1 MFDGVPEQLHQFIG
15 SSRTTTTLPLPSLSF
30 SSPTSLHHHHHG
42 SSSNPTTNNNTVF
55 PNFDPLFITGTNI
68 SSPQV
73 QVQLLRPL
81 HQVQVQQ
88 QPNSFLLH
96 PFTHNQQS
104 QPQKSSEDHQKH
116 QESDRLVVVSN
127 MSNNLDSNSPSSSA
141 AANWSNDE
149 VLALLRIRSSL
160 DNWFPEYTWAH
171 VSRKLEEVGYK
182 RSAEKCKEKFEE
194 EESRYLSNIN
204 YNKISSHCRLF
215 NEFEDFYSNISHGQN
230 PHDHH
235 HHHHEN
241 IKKLEIKPTE
251 EQEQEQEQQDKNLL
265 VVDGLKLDSNKKDQ
279 KATEIKKKRKR
290 VQQKK
295 KEEEEEEEF
304 EMLKGFCEDIVKK
317 MMVQQEEMHE
327 KLVEDMV
334 KRDEEKFARE
344 EAWKKVEMDKIN
356 KQLEIRAHEQAI
368 VSDRQATLIKFLKS
382 FNTTPT
388 TSSTSLSTG
397 TSKSTTS
404 NNSDHH
410 HHHQNRRS
418 EESPVD
424 KVPIIAQNNPNEHQ
438 VQNPSSNLDD
448 DHHQQNPK
456 PPTSQNPNSDPT
468 QMIKKSPLS
477 PVPTIT
483 TTTSAV
489 VVSTQTTA
497 LILSNDHRHDTGKR
511 WPRDEVLAL
520 ISMRCSLHNN
530 NNGDQQ
536 DKEGQ
541 ANKIPLW
548 ERISQGMSQ
557 LGYKRNSKRCKE
569 KWENINKYFR
579 KTKDN
584 VNKKRSL
591 DSRTCPY
598 FHQLSTLYNQGTLVV
613 PPSSNEGTAGN
624 IPTALPENLPA
635 GSNSQAGSSSSDSTT
650 IHVGGHHDDQA
661 QGEKISVQVPTFD
674 FEF

>member
-1 MFDGVPEQLHQFIG
+1 
-15 SSRTTTTLPLPSLSF
+15 
-30 SSPTSLHHHHHG
+30 
-42 SSSNPTTNNNTVF
+42 
-55 PNFDPLFITGTNI
+55 
-68 SSPQV
+68 
-73 QVQLLRPL
+73 
-81 HQVQVQQ
+81 
-88 QPNSFLLH
+88 
-96 PFTHNQQS
+96 
-104 QPQKSSEDHQKH
+104 
-116 QESDRLVVVSN
+116 
-127 MSNNLDSNSPSSSA
+127 MSNNLESNSSSSSAA

-160 DNWFPEYTWAH
+160 DNWFPESTWAH

-194 EESRYLSNIN
+194 EESRQ
-204 YNKISSHCRLF
+204 
-215 NEFEDFYSNISHGQN
+215 EF
-230 PHDHH
+230 
-235 HHHHEN
+235 
-241 IKKLEIKPTE
+241 
-251 EQEQEQEQQDKNLL
+251 
-265 VVDGLKLDSNKKDQ
+265 VV
-279 KATEIKKKRKR
+279 
-290 VQQKK
+290 
-295 KEEEEEEEF
+295 
-304 EMLKGFCEDIVKK
+304 DIVKK

-382 FNTTPT
+382 FTTT
-388 TSSTSLSTG
+388 TTASSSTSSSSG
-397 TSKSTTS
+397 TSNGTTS

-410 HHHQNRRS
+410 HHHQNRRSS

-424 KVPIIAQNNPNEHQ
+424 KVPIIAQNNPNDHQ

-448 DHHQQNPK
+448 DHHHPNPK
-456 PPTSQNPNSDPT
+456 LHTSQNPNSDPT

-477 PVPTIT
+477 PPTIT
-483 TTTSAV
+483 TTNTSAV

-497 LILSNDHRHDTGKR
+497 LILSNDDHNDTGKR
-511 WPRDEVLAL
+511 WPRDEVFAL
-520 ISMRCSLHNN
+520 INMRCSLHN

-557 LGYKRNSKRCKE
+557 LGYKRSSKRCKE

-598 FHQLSTLYNQGTLVV
+598 FHQLSTLYNQGKLVV
-613 PPSSNEGTAGN
+613 PPSSNEGAAGN
-624 IPTALPENLPA
+624 IPATFPENLPAPA
-635 GSNSQAGSSSSDSTT
+635 GSNSQAGSSSTDSTA
-650 IHVGGHHDDQA
+650 IHVDDHHDQA
-661 QGEKISVQVPTFD
+661 QGEKILVQVPTFD

>member
-1 MFDGVPEQLHQFIG
+1 MFDGVPEQLHQFIA
-15 SSRTTTTLPLPSLSF
+15 SSRTTTLPLPSPSF
-30 SSPTSLHHHHHG
+30 SSPSSLHHHHHHHG
-42 SSSNPTTNNNTVF
+42 SSSNPTTNNTIF
-55 PNFDPLFITGTNI
+55 PNFDQLFITDTNI

-73 QVQLLRPL
+73 QVQLLPL

-96 PFTHNQQS
+96 PFSHNQQS
-104 QPQKSSEDHQKH
+104 QPQKSSEDHLKQ

-127 MSNNLDSNSPSSSA
+127 MSNNLDSNSSAAAAA

-160 DNWFPEYTWAH
+160 DNWFPESTWAH

-194 EESRYLSNIN
+194 EEIRYLSNIN
-204 YNKISSHCRLF
+204 YNKISSHRRFF
-215 NEFEDFYSNISHGQN
+215 NEFEDFYSNINHGQN
-230 PHDHH
+230 PHD

-279 KATEIKKKRKR
+279 KGTEIKKKRKR

-295 KEEEEEEEF
+295 EEEEEEEEF

-327 KLVEDMV
+327 KLVEDLV

-344 EAWKKVEMDKIN
+344 EAWKKLEMDKIN

-368 VSDRQATLIKFLKS
+368 VSDRQATITKFLKS
-382 FNTTPT
+382 LTTTTT
-388 TSSTSLSTG
+388 TSSTSSSSG
-397 TSKSTTS
+397 TSNSTTS

-410 HHHQNRRS
+410 HHHHHQNRRSS

-424 KVPIIAQNNPNEHQ
+424 KVPIIAQNNPNDHQ

-448 DHHQQNPK
+448 DDHQQNPK

-477 PVPTIT
+477 PPTTT

-489 VVSTQTTA
+489 
-497 LILSNDHRHDTGKR
+497 ILSNDDHHDTGKR
-511 WPRDEVLAL
+511 WPRDEVFAL
-520 ISMRCSLHNN
+520 INMRCSLHNN

-557 LGYKRNSKRCKE
+557 LGYKRSSKRCKE

-584 VNKKRSL
+584 VSKKRSL

-613 PPSSNEGTAGN
+613 RPSSNEGDTRN
-624 IPTALPENLPA
+624 IPAALPENLPV
-635 GSNSQAGSSSSDSTT
+635 GSNSQAGSSSTDSTA
-650 IHVGGHHDDQA
+650 IHVSGHHDQA
-661 QGEKISVQVPTFD
+661 QGEKVLVQVPTFD